1 MPSTMKLFRF
11 LLCLLPLS
19 AFADEPRVSVA
30 IVPQYAA
37 TQLMAEWQPLL
48 ERAGAAAG
56 VAFALRFYPTI
67 PDFERGFLRGDT
79 DFIYANPWHM
89 VMAARAQGYVPLV
102 RDRKPLTGILVV
114 PAGSPARTLAD
125 LDGQAIAFPAPN
137 AFGASLYMRAILTGT
152 AKIRFE
158 ARYVKTHANVYRQT
172 ALGDV
177 AAGGG
182 VNQTFDSLPVTLRG
196 QLRMLYETPGVAPHP
211 LAAHPRVDPA
221 LRARVAAA
229 VLALSSDVDGRAL
242 LAAVRMP
249 HPVAADYARDYAP
262 REALRLD
269 DYVVL
274 ED

>member
-1 MPSTMKLFRF
+1 MKLFRF

-19 AFADEPRVSVA
+19 AFAADATRLSIA

-37 TQLMAEWQPLL
+37 TQLQAEWQPLL
-48 ERAGAAAG
+48 ERVGADAG
-56 VAFALRFYPTI
+56 VEFALRFYPTI
-67 PDFERGFLRGDT
+67 PDFEQGFLRGDT
-79 DFIYANPWHM
+79 DFIYANPWHA
-89 VMAARAQGYVPLV
+89 VMAARARGYVPLV
-102 RDRKPLTGILVV
+102 RDREPLTGILVV
-114 PAGSPARTLAD
+114 PATSPARTLTD
-125 LDGQAIAFPAPN
+125 LDGQTIAFPAPN
-137 AFGASLYMRAILTGT
+137 AFGASLYMRAILTES
-152 AKIRFE
+152 ADVRFE

-182 VNQTFDSLPVTLRG
+182 VNQTFNALPASLRERLR
-196 QLRMLYETPGVAPHP
+196 LLYETSGAAPHP

-221 LRARVAAA
+221 LRARVAAS
-229 VLALSSDVDGRAL
+229 VLALTQDAAGRAL

-249 HPVAADYARDYAP
+249 QPVAADFARDYAP
-262 REALRLD
+262 LEALRLD